1 MIDSLITNAEEEA
14 SKPKATSDEA
24 SGMKFEFA
32 QMWETTNPVED
43 SDDVNADFWAKMI
56 ANAQDE
62 KEKLAAREE
71 EESGR
76 GAKRRAKAMVV
87 RRYSYY
93 CPRANSRN

>member
-1 MIDSLITNAEEEA
+1 VIDSLITNAEEEA

>member
-14 SKPKATSDEA
+14 SKPKAATDETSA
-24 SGMKFEFA
+24 MKFEFA

-43 SDDVNADFWAKMI
+43 SEEANADFWAKMI

-62 KEKLAAREE
+62 KEKLAAQEE

-76 GAKRRAKAMVV
+76 GAKRKAKAVVV
-87 RRYSYY
+87 RRYSSYFA
-93 CPRANSRN
+93 RANS